1 MRHPDGRQHAYCHER
16 SRAGAQVTQ
25 TSLQACSH
33 TTNRHNR
40 DLKPQNIF
48 LDAPHPTPQIGD
60 FEWSFLTS
68 PSDLR
73 NPDAWAGELTPGFC
87 PPEGVLYV
95 DYTDMKPIDRAQMLE
110 KYNVYVPPPIRVL
123 LLMDCTDSA
132 YSWQVGAILRCMILR
147 EQAPPQALWLGDG
160 SKDETY
166 KLRLVDENGGKVDK
180 YGVEEQY
187 SEELLDMVER
197 CMCYD
202 VEDRPTFKELLEEI
216 LELTDHREGGENLAR
231 GMRDGSAAEDV
242 VERMGV
248 RFEDDEEEDDEEDEQ
263 EVVGADDNDA
273 DDDDEDHDGE
283 EDDVDEDDDG
293 GGGV

>member
-1 MRHPDGRQHAYCHER
+1 MIFNVAEGLAKCGIQMADSMRTA
-16 SRAGAQVTQ
+16 
-25 TSLQACSH
+25 
-33 TTNRHNR
+33 TNGQELVHR

-110 KYNVYVPPPIRVL
+110 KYNV
-123 LLMDCTDSA
+123 
-132 YSWQVGAILRCMILR
+132 WQVGAILRCMILR

-187 SEELLDMVER
+187 SEELLDMVE
-197 CMCYD
+197 
-202 VEDRPTFKELLEEI
+202 
-216 LELTDHREGGENLAR
+216 
-231 GMRDGSAAEDV
+231 SAFNQQIA
-242 VERMGV
+242 
-248 RFEDDEEEDDEEDEQ
+248 
-263 EVVGADDNDA
+263 
-273 DDDDEDHDGE
+273 
-283 EDDVDEDDDG
+283 
-293 GGGV
+293 